1 MSNWPCDGQN
11 VLLKPPAEPFLLAL
25 RCRCGKRVGRMRNTI
40 KVQMHVCVA
49 CGGPFKYLGTGQGHG
64 GPRGGGGGGGGG
76 AGAGAA
82 GGGSATEVKKVG

>member
-1 MSNWPCDGQN
+1 MHARTWQYTPCDSLHGLR
-11 VLLKPPAEPFLLAL
+11 VLAL

-64 GPRGGGGGGGGG
+64 GQRGGGGGGGG